1 MTAQVTAKIDENND
15 HPRKSLLDKI
25 KFCEERRIDLD
36 IVEEIFEKVG
46 VDVAHRWGSLTSEAV
61 RCSDTKASQ
70 IEEKLSAIL
79 ENHIRYDNKLI
90 MVFDQLTEDDI
101 QEFINAFIKVY
112 SDSTSFDG
120 TEYVA
125 DSCHQIAGDL
135 ILYNFK
141 IVREVSERKELTE
154 SDLGDFA
161 EEVLSKYKR
170 IIGYRPVQII
180 CFDALALDLKNKRL
194 VLQLDLGSI
203 VLANAVDKFFNNL
216 KVSINK
222 AFRKVGVTNCRIPDK
237 AQFINLYTTMQNF
250 YDNEEGEI
258 TKASFSTSKNNH
270 HETLRDRARDIRK
283 AEYHLRGKAAEEALG
298 GKIRPYR
305 ISKRF
310 ERITNTW
317 PQVYTGVHYRYFNK
331 NISGMK
337 NLYEAHIFDIK
348 SYDDYIF
355 IINKI
360 LVNRTVT

>member
-1 MTAQVTAKIDENND
+1 
-15 HPRKSLLDKI
+15 RKNLVDII

-36 IVEEIFEKVG
+36 IVVDIFEKVG
-46 VDVAHRWGSLTSEAV
+46 VDVAHRWGSLSSEAV
-61 RCSDTKASQ
+61 RCSDTEALK
-70 IEEKLSAIL
+70 IEEKLLVLL

-90 MVFDQLTEDDI
+90 MVFDHLTEDEI
-101 QEFINAFIKVY
+101 QEFINAFITVY
-112 SDSTSFDG
+112 SDNTSFEG
-120 TEYVA
+120 TEYIA
-125 DSCHQIAGDL
+125 DSCHQVEEDL

-154 SDLGDFA
+154 SDLGHFA
-161 EEVLSKYKR
+161 EEVLSKYNR
-170 IIGYRPVQII
+170 VIGYRPVQIT
-180 CFDALALDLKNKRL
+180 CFDGVALDLKNKRL

-203 VLANAVDKFFNNL
+203 ILANAVDKFFNDL
-216 KVSINK
+216 KLSINK

-237 AQFINLYTTMQNF
+237 AQFVNLYNTIQNF

-310 ERITNTW
+310 ERITDIW

-331 NISGMK
+331 AISGPK

-348 SYDDYIF
+348 SYDDYIY

-360 LVNRTVT
+360 LTNRTIT